1 MAIAYYSTVFDH
13 PAERV
18 WSVVRD
24 FAAYS
29 VYLPGTEAKL
39 LNRSSGDAVGA
50 IREVKTT
57 DRVIRQ
63 QLLALS
69 DCDRSQTY
77 CFCDPSPL
85 AVQDYRATLRITPVT
100 DGNRSFL
107 EWWASFDCA
116 PEERERW
123 IGHFRDNGFAIWL
136 GALRR
141 HLAA

>member
-24 FAAYS
+24 FSAYS

-39 LNRSSGDAVGA
+39 LNRGSGDAVGA
-50 IREVKTT
+50 IREVKTG
-57 DRVIRQ
+57 DRVIHQ

-77 CFCDPSPL
+77 CFREPSPL
-85 AVQDYRATLRITPVT
+85 AVQDYRATLRVTPIT
-100 DGNRSFL
+100 DGDRSFV
-107 EWWASFDCA
+107 EWSASFDCV
-116 PEERERW
+116 PEERDHWVR
-123 IGHFRDNGFAIWL
+123 HFRDNGFAVWL

-141 HLAA
+141 YLEG